1 MPSTTNYFANLKLQ
15 AESAALA
22 KKQALDTAYNMATGA
37 TVNKDTGEITYGT
50 DASGNKKLGSVDVAY
65 EEQKRQ
71 TATGGEA
78 SGMLRSGQLARQKIN
93 EESDYRS
100 KIMGLAADTAAQKS
114 QIDLDTSTKVA
125 EYQALYGSTGAGGTS
140 ASSST
145 SSSSNKNNDFKP
157 ITPTPDFPSGS
168 TPKPAYQDPSIRN
181 RATTTAPVKGSPQ
194 PVAKPTTKPTPKKT
208 APKRIGGL

>member
-1 MPSTTNYFANLKLQ
+1 MPSTTNYFTNLKLQ

-22 KKQALDTAYNMATGA
+22 KKQALDAAYNMATGA
-37 TVNKDTGEITYGT
+37 TVNKDTGEISYAT

-78 SGMLRSGQLARQKIN
+78 SGMLRSGQLARQKLN

-125 EYQALYGSTGAGGTS
+125 EYQALYGSAGTS
-140 ASSST
+140 ASS
-145 SSSSNKNNDFKP
+145 
-157 ITPTPDFPSGS
+157 
-168 TPKPAYQDPSIRN
+168 
-181 RATTTAPVKGSPQ
+181 
-194 PVAKPTTKPTPKKT
+194 PTTKTNTNTQKTIKKTITPVPKWTDPKKAKKSVT
-208 APKRIGGL
+208 DPRRIGGL